1 MNTDTTFEITQMS
14 VSLEETLRNS
24 IPHMEIPTL
33 TNYRRMLAYHL
44 GWEGEGAGP
53 EASGKRIR
61 PLLTLLTCAAARGDW
76 RKALP
81 AAASVEL
88 IHNFSLIHDDIQDRS
103 PLRRGRKTVWNIWGV
118 AQAINAGD
126 AMFTLAHLTLLQ
138 LKNTCSPEVVLEA
151 SAILQQAC
159 LELTQGQFL
168 DLAFESSQA
177 VTLEDYWRMVSGKT
191 AALLAAATELGA
203 VVAGVDSI
211 SREAYR
217 LFGHALGLAFQ
228 AQDDILGIWG
238 DAALTGK
245 SAESDLLSGK
255 KSLPV
260 IYALSQDGAFAK
272 RWRQGK
278 IQPEEVCNLSAQ
290 LEREGARAF
299 TEEQAR
305 FKTEQALQALQQAGP
320 REDYEE
326 ILRSLALR
334 LLRRNG

>member
-1 MNTDTTFEITQMS
+1 MSINATTSTAEMTTA
-14 VSLEETLRNS
+14 LEETLRNS
-24 IPHMEIPTL
+24 LLRVDTPIL
-33 TNYRRMLAYHL
+33 ADYRHMLAYHL

-76 RKALP
+76 RDALP
-81 AAASVEL
+81 AAAAVEL
-88 IHNFSLIHDDIQDRS
+88 VHNFSLIHDDIQDHS
-103 PLRRGRKTVWNIWGV
+103 PLRRGRRTVWNIWGV

-126 AMFTLAHLTLLQ
+126 AMFTLAHLTLLH
-138 LKNTCSPEVVLEA
+138 LEHTCSPEIVLQA
-151 SAILQQAC
+151 STILHQAC

-168 DLAFESSQA
+168 DLAFETNQDVSID
-177 VTLEDYWRMVSGKT
+177 DYWRMVSGKT

-203 VVAGVDSI
+203 LVAETDPA
-211 SREAYR
+211 SRQAYR
-217 LFGHALGLAFQ
+217 QFGHALGLAFQ

-245 SAESDLLSGK
+245 SSESDLLSGK

-260 IYALSQDGAFAK
+260 IFALNREGDFAR
-272 RWRQGK
+272 RWQQGR
-278 IQPEEVCNLSAQ
+278 IQPEEVHDLASL

-299 TEEQAR
+299 AEEQAR
-305 FKTEQALQALQQAGP
+305 LKTEQSLQALHQARP
-320 REDYEE
+320 QEDYEA

-334 LLRRNG
+334 LLRRDG